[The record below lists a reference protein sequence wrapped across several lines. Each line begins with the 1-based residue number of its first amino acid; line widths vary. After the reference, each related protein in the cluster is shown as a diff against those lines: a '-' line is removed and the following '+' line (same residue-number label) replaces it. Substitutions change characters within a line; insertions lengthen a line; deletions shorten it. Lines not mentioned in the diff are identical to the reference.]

1 MRPRLTACSETGAVS
16 VLFMI
21 LLPVLLLAGGLAID
35 VMALN
40 AERRYVQVQAD
51 LAALAAARHMAGA
64 AGARQAARQTVA
76 SNRVFEA
83 SPLADSDIVF
93 GVLSGSDFIPAAD
106 QTTTRGADAVRVVVE
121 APAQMFLLDLFLTL
135 DDRVVR
141 REAVAAIERPRVSFS
156 LGNCLA
162 ELSLLGSLLRPY
174 LGVETDVL
182 CSGRRVDTLVSLP
195 GVLEASASLLTP
207 TGEPFTYGDVLDAEL
222 SSGALLAV
230 VTGLPRQLGLGP
242 SVQLGQALR
251 LPDSIRRLHIGA
263 PIGAASIQK
272 ADLVFAI
279 AELMAERV
287 ASLDVGLQ
295 LGGQQVGAVVR
306 VGDSR
311 QMVINAIP
319 GSPEARATT
328 AQIRVDLNPIRLLGV
343 IDLNVSL
350 RVASAEAVLSDQGD
364 ACATDPLA
372 VVADFQPIDARL
384 VDIDLSMR
392 LTGLGGALVPLSVSA
407 DGMRDDRRT
416 GFAFTRARYET
427 EPRATFSPTEGVV
440 ANLLSVLGSLT
451 LGVYG
456 RDLPRLP
463 LGGPLLGQQTAL
475 IEAGEGVLL
484 DLLGLELARAELELL
499 DLSCPS
505 PNPWLVR

>member
-1 MRPRLTACSETGAVS
+1 MPDRPAACSEKGAVS

-35 VMALN
+35 ITALN
-40 AERRYVQVQAD
+40 AERRYVQAQAD
-51 LAALAAARHMAGA
+51 LAALAAARHMTGA
-64 AGARQAARQTVA
+64 AESRQAARLTVA
-76 SNRVFEA
+76 GNRVFVA
-83 SPLADSDIVF
+83 APLADSDIVF
-93 GVLSGSDFIPAAD
+93 GVLSGSDFIPTAD

-121 APAQMFLLDLFLTL
+121 APAQMFLLDLFFPLE
-135 DDRVVR
+135 DRVVR

-182 CSGRRVDTLVSLP
+182 CSGRGVDTQVSLP
-195 GVLEASASLLTP
+195 GVLEASAALLTP
-207 TGEPFTYGDVLDAEL
+207 SGEPFTYGDVLDADL
-222 SSGALLAV
+222 SAGALLAT
-230 VTGLPRQLGLGP
+230 VTGLPQQLGLGP
-242 SVQLGQALR
+242 SVQLGQALQ
-251 LPDSIRRLHIGA
+251 LPDSVRRLHVGA
-263 PIGAASIQK
+263 PIGAASIQQ

-295 LGGQQVGAVVR
+295 LGEQQVGAVVR

-311 QMVINAIP
+311 QMVINVTP
-319 GSPEARATT
+319 GSPEARAST
-328 AQIRVDLNPIRLLGV
+328 AQIRVDLNTIRLLGLL
-343 IDLNVSL
+343 DLNISL
-350 RVASAEAVLSDQGD
+350 RVASAEAVLTDQGD

-372 VVADFQPIDARL
+372 VVADFQPVDARL

-392 LTGLGGALVPLSVSA
+392 LTGLAGALVPLELST
-407 DGMRDDRRT
+407 DGMRDVTRT
-416 GFAFTRARYET
+416 GFGFTRARYEI
-427 EPRATFSPTEGVV
+427 EPRVTFSPSEGVV
-440 ANLLSVLGSLT
+440 ASLLSVLNSLT

-456 RDLPRLP
+456 QTLPRLP
-463 LGGPLLGQQTAL
+463 LGGSLLGQQTSL
-475 IEAGEGVLL
+475 LEAGEAVLL
-484 DLLGLELARAELELL
+484 DLLGLDLARAELELL